1 MKSSRGYAMAGE
13 KFNERRKEQ
22 RFQAKERVFAFP
34 EQHVCELGQ
43 IIDISRDGLAFQ
55 YIDDREPSTGSF
67 TLNLLGLNSIPS
79 NFLVYFIRARSPVF
93 LTSSTIRATALYICL
108 SKSWAVNRSIFLE
121 LPFSQNITCIILN
134 TS

>member
-1 MKSSRGYAMAGE
+1 MAGE

-67 TLNLLGLNSIPS
+67 TLNLFMHGNDFCVKKLRVRTTSDISLEEDYESFITTIQLRRRGVQ
-79 NFLVYFIRARSPVF
+79 FLDLSEEQLSQLDHF
-93 LTSSTIRATALYICL
+93 LKNCTDCNLD
-108 SKSWAVNRSIFLE
+108 
-121 LPFSQNITCIILN
+121 
-134 TS
+134 